1 MRIPFGLCNAP
12 GGFQRYMEQCLEGL
26 RDDICIPYL
35 DDVLVYS
42 PDFDS
47 HIEHLRIV
55 FKRLRDNG
63 IKLKPKKYELFRNQ
77 IKYLG
82 HIVSHEG
89 YKADASNTRAL
100 TILKEQ
106 QPKTVGDVRRVL
118 GLLNYDRKYIPNF
131 SLIAAPLFDLL
142 QHPKETNGNNRNN
155 ENRKCNG
162 QTSSKQEILWSEVHR
177 KTLKAL
183 IDYLTN
189 PPILAYPKYD
199 QPYVLHTD
207 ASQLGLG
214 AVLYQSQDGVLRII
228 SYASRTLTP
237 AEKRYHLHSGKL
249 EFLALKWAICDE
261 FRDLLYYAPS
271 FYVYTD
277 NNPLTYVMKSAKLNA
292 TGHRWVAELSNFNFT
307 IKYRPGKQNV
317 DADFLSRSP
326 LHFENYQKM
335 CTESVSQDTIH
346 VTASAVNKQ
355 YNNEAIWAQ
364 RCPLMKRISLC
375 KTVKRHIQ
383 FLLFA

>member
-1 MRIPFGLCNAP
+1 
-12 GGFQRYMEQCLEGL
+12 MEQCLEGL

-42 PDFDS
+42 PDFGS

-63 IKLKPKKYELFRNQ
+63 IKLKPKKCELFRNQ
-77 IKYLG
+77 VKYLG
-82 HIVSHEG
+82 HIVSREG
-89 YKADASNTRAL
+89 YKADTSNTHAL
-100 TILKEQ
+100 TILNEQ
-106 QPKTVGDVRRVL
+106 QSKTVGDVRRVL
-118 GLLNYDRKYIPNF
+118 GLLNYYRKYIPNF

-142 QHPKETNGNNRNN
+142 QHPKETNGNNRENA
-155 ENRKCNG
+155 NRKCNG
-162 QTSSKQEILWSEVHR
+162 QTSSKQEILWSEIHR
-177 KTLKAL
+177 KTLKTL

-214 AVLYQSQDGVLRII
+214 AVLYQSQDGVMRVI

-237 AEKRYHLHSGKL
+237 AEKRYHLHSGKR
-249 EFLALKWAICDE
+249 EFLALKWPICDE

-271 FYVYTD
+271 FCVYTD

-292 TGHRWVAELSNFNFT
+292 TGHHWVPNCLILILQSNTNQESRMLMQ
-307 IKYRPGKQNV
+307 ISCLDRRYILKIIRKCAQNQ
-317 DADFLSRSP
+317 FR
-326 LHFENYQKM
+326 K
-335 CTESVSQDTIH
+335 
-346 VTASAVNKQ
+346 
-355 YNNEAIWAQ
+355 
-364 RCPLMKRISLC
+364 
-375 KTVKRHIQ
+375 IQ
-383 FLLFA
+383 ST